1 MTPVPLTLSGG
12 ARSEARLFEAAAP
25 RAALLVVPA
34 MGVDARKYDAFGE
47 ALAALGVTAL
57 VSELRGGA
65 SSNVRARRGVDYGYE
80 ELLADTVRHR
90 DWLREK
96 SGGDVHVL
104 GHSLGGQLSV
114 AGLARWHTPGA
125 KVIVVGSGTV
135 HFRAW
140 RGLEQWRILASTQLA
155 GAVARALGYFPGHRL
170 GFGGLQGRRLIV
182 DWAHASRTGTFR
194 LEDALERFAP
204 QVLAIHVKGDTFAP
218 RASTERLVRKLV
230 NAQVTWADV
239 EPPAEPQRQDPHFRW
254 MKEPRAVAEAAAR
267 FLTAP

>member
-1 MTPVPLTLSGG
+1 MTPVPMELAGG
-12 ARSEARLFEAAAP
+12 ARSEARLFEATAP
-25 RAALLVVPA
+25 RASVLVVPA
-34 MGVDARKYDAFGE
+34 MGVDARKYDGLGE

-57 VSELRGGA
+57 ISELRGGA
-65 SSNVRARRGVDYGYE
+65 SSNVRAGRGVDYGYDD
-80 ELLADTVRHR
+80 LLGDTVTHLA
-90 DWLREK
+90 WLRGK
-96 SGGDVHVL
+96 TQGPVHLL

-114 AGLARWHTPGA
+114 AGIARWHTPGA

-140 RGLEQWRILASTQLA
+140 SGLEKYRILLSTQFA
-155 GAVARALGYFPGHRL
+155 GTVARVLGYFPGDAL
-170 GFGGLQGRRLIV
+170 GFGGVQGKRLII

-194 LEDALERFAP
+194 LEHALEQFSP
-204 QVLAIHVKGDTFAP
+204 QVLAIHVKGDTYAP

-254 MKEPRAVAEAAAR
+254 MKDPRAVAQTAAN
-267 FLTAP
+267 FLTA